1 MLITL
6 ISLNKMMKNVN
17 KVNIVF
23 DLTTLARPR
32 SRMTIREEG
41 LIVKG
46 QVLLCYVK
54 GKRCLFVIVK
64 ILKDRSNDFLCTVQN
79 KNGEKYVKKWF
90 RKQEN
95 NEELGRPTFKE
106 VEKDWKENR
115 ESFMYPNVKALY

>member
-90 RKQEN
+90 RKQKN
-95 NEELGRPTFKE
+95 KEELGRPTFKE